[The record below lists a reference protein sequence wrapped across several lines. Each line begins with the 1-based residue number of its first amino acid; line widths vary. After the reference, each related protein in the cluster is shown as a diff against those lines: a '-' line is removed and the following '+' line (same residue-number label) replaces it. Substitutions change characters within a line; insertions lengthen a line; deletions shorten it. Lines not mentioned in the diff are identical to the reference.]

1 MQVTFDL
8 PDWVRKDDKPMTGRH
23 YDVGIVELAGRFYRL
38 RLGDPMETS
47 HLSERQLVALHGDS
61 SQVRYQDL
69 PIERM
74 ASATSEETGDT
85 FQ

>member
-23 YDVGIVELAGRFYRL
+23 YDVGIVELAGRFYHL
-38 RLGDPMETS
+38 RLEDPMDTS
-47 HLSERQLVALHGDS
+47 RLSQRQLVALHGDPS
-61 SQVRYQDL
+61 EVCYQDL

-74 ASATSEETGDT
+74 ASGNDEMGDT
-85 FQ
+85 LQ